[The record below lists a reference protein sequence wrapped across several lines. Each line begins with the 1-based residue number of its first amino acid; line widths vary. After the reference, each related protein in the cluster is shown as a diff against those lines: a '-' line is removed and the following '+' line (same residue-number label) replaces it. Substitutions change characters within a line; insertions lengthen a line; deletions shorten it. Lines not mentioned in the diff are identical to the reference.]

1 MKNDDF
7 GDRMKL
13 QKEALDLAED
23 FGHNYDN
30 ISFSGAAEL
39 AWLVRKLFGK
49 EDGPRPSDDDFD
61 D

>member
-13 QKEALDLAED
+13 QKEALDIANE
-23 FGHNYDN
+23 FSNYDN
-30 ISFSGAAEL
+30 ITFSEAAEL
-39 AWLVRKLFGK
+39 AWLVRKLFGT
-49 EDGPRPSDDDFD
+49 EEGLRPSGDFD